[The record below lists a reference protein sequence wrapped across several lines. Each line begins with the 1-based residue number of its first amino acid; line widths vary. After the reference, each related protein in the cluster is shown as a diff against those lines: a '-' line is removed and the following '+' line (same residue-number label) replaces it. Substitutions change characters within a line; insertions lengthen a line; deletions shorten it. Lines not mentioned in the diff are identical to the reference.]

1 MADTPAKVR
10 TLIHIGT
17 PASPGAP
24 VEVRV
29 TLGHAMENGL
39 RPDGYG
45 NVVPRSIVTRFD
57 CWLDD
62 KLVLATDMYPAISA
76 NPYISFWLRSDK
88 PGTLRFEW
96 TGDNGFSHRETRPF
110 TAA

>member
-1 MADTPAKVR
+1 MADTPPKVR
-10 TLIHIGT
+10 TLIHVGA
-17 PASPGAP
+17 PAAKREP

-29 TLGHAMENGL
+29 TLGHPMENGL

-45 NVVPRSIVTRFD
+45 NVVPRSICTRFE
-57 CWLDD
+57 CWLDER
-62 KLVLATDMYPAISA
+62 LVIATDMYPAISA
-76 NPYISFWLRSDK
+76 NPYFSFWLRGDR

-110 TAA
+110 APA

>member
-62 KLVLATDMYPAISA
+62 KLVLATDLYPAISA
-76 NPYISFWLRSDK
+76 NPYISFWLRGDK
-88 PGTLRFEW
+88 PGTLRLEW
-96 TGDNGFSHRETRPF
+96 TGDNGFSHRETRPLI
-110 TAA
+110 